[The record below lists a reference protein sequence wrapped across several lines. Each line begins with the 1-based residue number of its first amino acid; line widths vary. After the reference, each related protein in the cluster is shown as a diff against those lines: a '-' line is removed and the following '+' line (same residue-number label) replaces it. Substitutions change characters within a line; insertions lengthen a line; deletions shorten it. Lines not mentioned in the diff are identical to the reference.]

1 MDSARLATELTSAR
15 FGSTQ
20 FRQGYDMA
28 DVDRFVDEVVAALH
42 SREPAE
48 GLAARVRAVRFSTTS
63 WQRGYDMADVDD
75 LLESVAASLEA
86 GGTWVADAGTATTKT
101 PTRTPAGTPT
111 GRPTR
116 TPTSS
121 GTATSSEPEGA
132 RPGVLS
138 RLLAA
143 VRGDQPL
150 R

>member
-1 MDSARLATELTSAR
+1 MDFARLATELTSAR
-15 FGSTQ
+15 CGSTQ

-86 GGTWVADAGTATTKT
+86 GGAPEAGGTWEADAGTATTKT

-111 GRPTR
+111 GRPTS
-116 TPTSS
+116 TPNSS
-121 GTATSSEPEGA
+121 GTAPSSEPEGA
-132 RPGVLS
+132 R
-138 RLLAA
+138 
-143 VRGDQPL
+143 
-150 R
+150 